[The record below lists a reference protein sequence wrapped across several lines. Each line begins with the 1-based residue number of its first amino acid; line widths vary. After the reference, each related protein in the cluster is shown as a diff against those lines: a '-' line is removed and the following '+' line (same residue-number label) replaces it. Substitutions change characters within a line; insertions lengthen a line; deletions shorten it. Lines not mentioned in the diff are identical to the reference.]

1 VHYTALSSDGLIGI
15 GRQGMRGGFEVYL
28 RRLTLQ
34 WKPKSDAGHRTRG
47 LSYGFWFEDI
57 SLIKPQA

>member
-1 VHYTALSSDGLIGI
+1 MALSSVGRIGI
-15 GRQGMRGGFEVYL
+15 GRQCMVGGIRSYL
-28 RRLTLQ
+28 RQLTLQ
-34 WKPKSDAGHRTRG
+34 WKPKNDGGPKTRA